1 MFEIFKQDI
10 KIGDKVKLYLITG
23 KEPEGTVV
31 SIGDNFVLLQ
41 ASDKIQNKFF
51 DKLIGGWDIVESFDK
66 NVVISEKDESK
77 ETKKIKVD
85 KKNLIDQAN
94 LLKSSLRLNLLNK
107 KIESN
112 ANIIEVNE
120 TNTIALNI
128 TNNIIFIPKNI
139 IVGDKLILELKK
151 FTKGTIIPVVIS
163 SVQKQGK
170 DIINA
175 VALSNT
181 IEGYINE
188 FIFLLEESSFLEASL
203 LLYIVEK
210 EIKHNKHLGAII
222 NEIKKIYQI
231 EIKNNPSLIKNIEV
245 NNTEE
250 VRVFKQ
256 VEKDINDL
264 MRQSKFEFALSQIE
278 KELISNSFDDKYK
291 SSLLLKKAQI
301 YSSINN
307 PNASEKAYQELVI
320 FNEKIKA
327 PANNLSHLYTELA
340 RLQSLNIDKQTVA
353 FTNVKK
359 ALSYNPNNNYA
370 NNLLKQ
376 FEGKKGYYENK
387 VKSKEKKDD
396 HIIIETDDDGGTI
409 SKMIDLDI
417 REHKYTHPEIIR
429 NGGKSTTF
437 IANLILEEAKNRKA
451 DDFSEKYPVYLEAAK
466 AFSELNVGS
475 YDLQNY
481 LESVAYYSM
490 LKGNSL
496 FIDFRNRVFNNELDI
511 IKLTRLR
518 DSACSYYIESIN
530 LLTDIEPKLL
540 LSILSNYLKLNIVL
554 FNINNNYK
562 SDHKTLFTGQF
573 ADRLLY
579 CLKNDNQEIEKIAYK
594 AIVDCGGTSIK
605 AWNSLYNE
613 PKGAGV
619 LFSFPERTQDIFE
632 LINKIENNVINTL
645 LKPGEFLK
653 LTFLERRK
661 RVSGFYDSL
670 SKISNTGIEPHNIET
685 IIAYWKQ
692 INDFEKYLTPTD
704 LETKI
709 ELDRLL
715 SILQPYL
722 NRSQSERTNILIQ
735 IRNII
740 EKQIKFINDNTTF
753 YGRTFFYAL
762 LNKWKR
768 EVDLLLE
775 EKIAQSYPSLIIS
788 IDPPYYIN
796 TDGEITA
803 PLVIKNEGEAT
814 AEGFVLKI
822 IGESTEYEDEFE
834 IKHDSEFEI
843 AADGKIETDFVIP
856 PHILKDSKAV
866 EIKIEIQAI
875 YQKKKLTSKTFE
887 FTIEE
892 EPKSSLTYEDVP
904 WRDGP
909 IPPEHLFKGRKKLIA
924 DLAQHY
930 LSVEKDKPYIL
941 YGLTRTGKS
950 SVLEYLEQD
959 IEGNTF
965 LSKGIEMTVL
975 TFRWDFS
982 EAASFKKASDFWEY
996 ILFKQT
1002 FEEIERYS
1010 YEYNFDISDLKIKE
1024 NVRAKD
1030 FRMILDFLKSKN
1042 MYPIFF
1048 VDEFSFIKMLI
1059 DDGTINTAFLH
1070 TLRQFSLIDLAS
1082 FIFAG
1087 TYDIKSLIK
1096 DSKYG
1101 ITGQLVNAIE
1111 EQVNEISNE
1120 SAEDL
1125 IGVIND
1131 KLSFTPEAIEHIKFL
1146 SGNVPYFIQIICKFC
1161 GYFAAENKRR
1171 YIGYPE
1177 LEKVIRILIG
1187 QDQSSQR
1194 SLVKKLPENTFQNN
1208 QFSPTDIKEVA
1219 VMISCIAYLNKN
1231 RISDPRGVG
1240 FAELQKLWAD
1250 KKIVGFRPKLAE
1262 AINILKEKK
1271 IITQEEDEGMPVYKL
1286 SVDLFRRWWENFH
1299 PDIDLTLTT
1308 LIDE

>member
-41 ASDKIQNKFF
+41 SNDEIQNKFF
-51 DKLIGGWDIVESFDK
+51 DKLIGGWNIINSVNKNVIIVEKGDDK
-66 NVVISEKDESK
+66 TTDKIIIN
-77 ETKKIKVD
+77 KKRLLE
-85 KKNLIDQAN
+85 NAN
-94 LLKSSLRLNLLNK
+94 LLKSSLAENILSEV
-107 KIESN
+107 IEPN
-112 ANIIEVNE
+112 ANIIEVRGTTCLASND
-120 TNTIALNI
+120 NDPKILILNNRVI
-128 TNNIIFIPKNI
+128 
-139 IVGDKLILELKK
+139 DEKLISEIESFTTGSIISVVLNSYIKK
-151 FTKGTIIPVVIS
+151 NKTIV
-163 SVQKQGK
+163 
-170 DIINA
+170 NA
-175 VALSNT
+175 AVLSNT
-181 IEGYINE
+181 IEGYINNLLG
-188 FIFLLEESSFLEASL
+188 FIGKENFHHANLLI
-203 LLYIVEK
+203 YI
-210 EIKHNKHLGAII
+210 IKSAIRNNKYLSEII
-222 NEIKKIYQI
+222 NEIKKRDKTN
-231 EIKNNPSLIKNIEV
+231 ELKEV
-245 NNTEE
+245 KRLNVIEE
-250 VRVFKQ
+250 VSPDEKKVFKQ

-264 MRQSKFEFALSQIE
+264 MRQSNFEVALSQIE
-278 KELISNSFDDKYK
+278 KELINNSIDDKYK

-301 YSSINN
+301 YSSINK
-307 PNASEKAYQELVI
+307 PNSSEKAYQELVN

-340 RLQSLNIDKQTVA
+340 RLQSLNIDKQSVA
-353 FTNVKK
+353 LNNVKK

-376 FEGKKGYYENK
+376 FQGKKGQFDDK
-387 VKSKEKKDD
+387 VKSKENTDD
-396 HIIIETDDDGGTI
+396 HIILETDDDGGTI

-429 NGGKSTTF
+429 NGGKTTTF
-437 IANLILEEAKNRKA
+437 IAILILEEAKNRKV

-466 AFSELNVGS
+466 AFSELNIGS

-496 FIDFRNRVFNNELDI
+496 FIDFKNRVFNNELDI

-562 SDHKTLFTGQF
+562 SDYKALFNGQF

-661 RVSGFYDSL
+661 RVNGFYDSL
-670 SKISNTGIEPHNIET
+670 SKISNIGIEPHNIET

-704 LETKI
+704 LETKV

-796 TDGEITA
+796 TNGEITA

-843 AADGKIETDFVIP
+843 AANGKIETDFVIP
-856 PHILKDSKAV
+856 PYILNDSKAV

-892 EPKSSLTYEDVP
+892 EPKSILSYDDIP

-924 DLAQHY
+924 NLAQHY

-950 SVLEYLEQD
+950 SILEYLKKD
-959 IEGNTF
+959 IEGDTF
-965 LSKGIEMTVL
+965 VSKGVEMTVL
-975 TFRWDFS
+975 TFSWDFS
-982 EAASFKKASDFWEY
+982 EAASYKKAADFWEY
-996 ILFKQT
+996 ILYEKT
-1002 FEEIERYS
+1002 IEEIKKYS
-1010 YEYNFDISDLKIKE
+1010 IKYNFEVSNLNIKD

-1030 FRMILDFLKSKN
+1030 FRIILDFLKSKN
-1042 MYPIFF
+1042 LYPIFF
-1048 VDEFSFIKMLI
+1048 VDEFSFVKTLI
-1059 DDGTINTAFLH
+1059 DDGTINAAFLH
-1070 TLRQFSLIDLAS
+1070 TLRQFSLIELAS

-1111 EQVNEISNE
+1111 EQVNEISDE
-1120 SAEDL
+1120 ASEDL
-1125 IGVIND
+1125 IRVIND

-1146 SGNVPYFIQIICKFC
+1146 SGNVPYFIQIICKYC
-1161 GYFAAENKRR
+1161 GYYAAENKRR

-1177 LEKVIRILIG
+1177 LEKVVRILIG
-1187 QDQSSQR
+1187 QEQSSQR
-1194 SLVKKLPENTFQNN
+1194 SLVKKLSENTFQNN
-1208 QFSPTDIKEVA
+1208 QFSPTDIKEVS
-1219 VMISCIAYLNKN
+1219 VLISCIAYLNKN
-1231 RISDPRGVG
+1231 RINDPRGVG
-1240 FAELQKLWAD
+1240 FSELQKLWAD
-1250 KKIVGFRPKLAE
+1250 KKINAYRPKLAE
-1262 AINILKEKK
+1262 AINLLKEKK
-1271 IITQEEDEGMPVYKL
+1271 IISQDEDEGMPVYKL

-1299 PDIDLTLTT
+1299 PDINLTLTT
-1308 LIDE
+1308 LTD